1 MIYSS
6 RNKAGFTLIE
16 LFIAISIFSVVAI
29 ALYSTFFAG
38 ISVWKRSG
46 ESENIYQSV
55 KFLLDDMAKDLK
67 NVIYYTKDAESI
79 FGFLGKNDEIVF
91 ITLED
96 TSQAGDTP
104 QKELVKV
111 VYRFDGE
118 QDELIRIKA
127 EKSSGFSAEKA
138 EKEVLLKGIKDFKF
152 EYCYDSGDEDEPYLW
167 KEEWEDEDSRIP
179 RGVRVSF
186 LIKTEKEKKELKF
199 TKTMFVPI
207 GVLGEEE
214 VGL

>member
-1 MIYSS
+1 MIYLS
-6 RNKAGFTLIE
+6 RNKTGFTLIE

-55 KFLLDDMAKDLK
+55 KFLLDDIAKDLK

-79 FGFLGKNDEIVF
+79 FVFLGKNDEIVF

-96 TSQAGDTP
+96 TSQAGDMP

-111 VYRFDGE
+111 VYMFDSE
-118 QDELIRIKA
+118 IDALIRIRA

-167 KEEWEDEDSRIP
+167 KEEWEDKDSRIP